1 METIQTRKD
10 ISEMTEEDLY
20 YSRILDEAIIAFR
33 KNPKTI
39 TFEEWEKELEEEFG
53 VGLSD

>member
-20 YSRILDEAIIAFR
+20 YSRILDEAIIEFR
-33 KNPKTI
+33 KIPKRHHL
-39 TFEEWEKELEEEFG
+39 KNL
-53 VGLSD
+53 

>member
-20 YSRILDEAIIAFR
+20 YSRILDEAIIEFR
-33 KNPKTI
+33 KNPKT
-39 TFEEWEKELEEEFG
+39 TPFEEVMKELEEEFG
-53 VGLSD
+53 IDLSD